1 MRDDTMAAKG
11 AVRGMIFNIQKFSV
25 HDGYG
30 IRSTVFFKGCP
41 LGCLWCS
48 NPESQAAG
56 FDYSRSSLRC
66 KGCGTCVAHC
76 PEGALVRGEDG
87 SILRDAQKCVM
98 CGRCAD
104 ACPEGAINLVGR
116 EATVAEVLAET
127 AMDGVFYRDN
137 GGLTISGGEPLLQPV
152 FAASLCELARRQG
165 MTTAMESSFAAPLE
179 HALSVCGHLDQL
191 MTDIK
196 HMDSKRHKGATGLG
210 NERILANIG
219 EVRQRFPALDMLIRC
234 PVIPGFNDDE
244 AHVERLAR
252 FVGSL
257 PGARLELLAYHR
269 LGEGKYANLGR
280 PYPLAGVA
288 PLPKERMTEL
298 RSLAAAYAPPPAQE

>member
-1 MRDDTMAAKG
+1 MLDSRAAKG
-11 AVRGMIFNIQKFSV
+11 AVKGVIFNIQKFSV
-25 HDGYG
+25 HDGHG

-41 LGCLWCS
+41 LGCRWCS

-56 FDYSRSSLRC
+56 RDYSRATARC
-66 KGCGTCVAHC
+66 RACGACVARC
-76 PEGALVRGEDG
+76 PEGALSRAEDG
-87 SILRDAQKCVM
+87 RIVRDAQKCVM
-98 CGRCAD
+98 CGECAR
-104 ACPEGAINLVGR
+104 ACPQEAISLVGR
-116 EATVAEVLAET
+116 ETTVAEVLAET
-127 AMDGVFYRDN
+127 ALDGVFYREN
-137 GGLTISGGEPLLQPV
+137 GGLTISGGEPLLQPA
-152 FAASLCELARRQG
+152 FAAALCELAQRQG

-179 HALSVCGHLDQL
+179 NALLVCRHLDQL

-196 HMDSKRHKGATGLG
+196 HMDSERHREATGLG
-210 NERILANIG
+210 NARILANIA
-219 EVRQRFPALDMLIRC
+219 EVRRRFPALDMLVRC

-244 AHVERLAR
+244 AHVEKLAR
-252 FVGSL
+252 FVGAL

-298 RSLAAAYAPPPAQE
+298 RSLAAAFAPPPAQE